1 VAQLNV
7 PTVELVSTLRAAPLN
22 GAASSQDY
30 NDSWTES
37 LADLASLAGFINDI
51 LIPMLNGLSSS
62 IQPTLVAT
70 PNGIEGRFIFSDTT
84 DTSQVFFDNL
94 SNTPNTI
101 ADSLRVLQ
109 GIVNAVQTTVG
120 NLNIEVTALQT
131 ALSST
136 NQNDVAQALQ
146 NFAAALESLTAQ
158 VNANTAAIAA
168 ISITFLTDSV
178 PNGTQNILNLTAG
191 TGISLVSGAGG
202 VVTIGNTLTLASLR
216 TNSVPNSTQ
225 TLLNLTGGLDIALVE
240 SAGTVTIAYTGSG
253 GTLNLETNGSPNSTQ
268 ALLNIA
274 DGLGIHASEAA
285 GTVTLALLHP
295 PFDVPA
301 FAPGLGSANQKLLRI
316 PIARNVL
323 FPAGAASSFA
333 TASAVAAA
341 STTFTFSHAGTS
353 FATVNFA
360 LGSSTGVF
368 TQASNQAFAPGDLLE
383 IDGPATPDTTLADVG
398 IVLWGYRTS

>member
-1 VAQLNV
+1 MSNLNV

-51 LIPMLNGLSSS
+51 LIPMLNGLSSN

-70 PNGIEGRFIFSDTT
+70 PNGLEGRFIFSDTT

-101 ADSLRVLQ
+101 ADSLRVLE
-109 GIVNAVQTTVG
+109 GIVNAVQVTIG

-168 ISITFLTDSV
+168 ISLTLMTDGV
-178 PNGTQNILNLTAG
+178 PNGTQNILNLTSG
-191 TGISLVSGAGG
+191 TGISLVAGAGG
-202 VVTIGNTLTLASLR
+202 LVTIACTVALASLK

-225 TLLNLTGGLDIALVE
+225 TLLNLTGGTDIALVE
-240 SAGTVTIAYTGSG
+240 SGGTVTIAYTGSAG
-253 GTLNLETNGSPNSTQ
+253 ALNIETNGTPN
-268 ALLNIA
+268 
-274 DGLGIHASEAA
+274 
-285 GTVTLALLHP
+285 
-295 PFDVPA
+295 
-301 FAPGLGSANQKLLRI
+301 
-316 PIARNVL
+316 
-323 FPAGAASSFA
+323 
-333 TASAVAAA
+333 
-341 STTFTFSHAGTS
+341 
-353 FATVNFA
+353 
-360 LGSSTGVF
+360 
-368 TQASNQAFAPGDLLE
+368 
-383 IDGPATPDTTLADVG
+383 
-398 IVLWGYRTS
+398 

>member
-1 VAQLNV
+1 MSNLNV

-37 LADLASLAGFINDI
+37 LADLASLAGFINDV

-62 IQPTLVAT
+62 IQPTLTAT
-70 PNGIEGRFIFSDTT
+70 PSGIEGRFIFSDTT

-94 SNTPNTI
+94 SDTPNTI
-101 ADSLRVLQ
+101 ADSLRVLE

-136 NQNDVAQALQ
+136 NQNDIAQALQ

-168 ISITFLTDSV
+168 ISLTLLTNSV

-191 TGISLVSGAGG
+191 ANVSLIAGAGG
-202 VVTIGNTLTLASLR
+202 VVTIAATNPTFKINGTLASSQSVLNLIHG
-216 TNSVPNSTQ
+216 TNVIITDGGSGNITISSTGGSGSVILQTNGIANSTQ
-225 TLLNLTGGLDIALVE
+225 ILLNLA
-240 SAGTVTIAYTGSG
+240 S
-253 GTLNLETNGSPNSTQ
+253 
-268 ALLNIA
+268 
-274 DGLGIHASEAA
+274 GLGMTVSEAA
-285 GTVTLALLHP
+285 GTVTIGLNQP

-301 FAPGLGSANQKLLRI
+301 FVPGLGSTNQKLVRI

-323 FPAGAASSFA
+323 FPAGAANSYA

-341 STTFTFSHAGTS
+341 STTFTISCAGTP
-353 FATVNFA
+353 FCTVNFA

-368 TQASNQAFAPGDLLE
+368 TQAADQAFAPGDLFE
-383 IDGPATPDTTLADVG
+383 IDGPATPDATLADVG
-398 IVLWGYRTS
+398 ITLWGYRTS

>member
-1 VAQLNV
+1 MSNLNV

-51 LIPMLNGLSSS
+51 LIPMLNGLSSN

-70 PNGIEGRFIFSDTT
+70 PNGLEGRFIFSDTT

-101 ADSLRVLQ
+101 ADSLRVLE
-109 GIVNAVQTTVG
+109 GIVNAVQVTIG

-168 ISITFLTDSV
+168 ISLTLMTDGV
-178 PNGTQNILNLTAG
+178 PNGTQNILNLTSG
-191 TGISLVSGAGG
+191 TGISLVAGAGG
-202 VVTIGNTLTLASLR
+202 LVTIACTVALASLK

-225 TLLNLTGGLDIALVE
+225 TLLNLTGGTDIALVE
-240 SAGTVTIAYTGSG
+240 SGGTVTIAYTGSAG
-253 GTLNLETNGSPNSTQ
+253 ALNIETNGTPNSTQ

-274 DGLGIHASEAA
+274 DGLGLHASEAA
-285 GTVTLALLHP
+285 GTVTIGLLNP
-295 PFDVPA
+295 PFDVPV
-301 FAPGLGSANQKLLRI
+301 FAPGLGTVSQKLLRI
-316 PIARNVL
+316 PIVRSVL
-323 FPAGAASSFA
+323 FPAGAGNSFAVASAPA
-333 TASAVAAA
+333 TAS
-341 STTFTFSHAGTS
+341 TTYTLSINGIP
-353 FATVNFA
+353 FATINFA
-360 LGSSTGVF
+360 MSASTGVF
-368 TQASNQAFAPGDLLE
+368 TQAADQAFSPGDLLE